1 MLDLRLK
8 DKEFIHIGTNSSNI
22 YKTKIRISYDGVVA
36 APIMIK
42 KEAKIIDEHI
52 TPGLY
57 NYEDFLKY
65 NDAIIDRLRFDT
77 KPRFGLWA
85 VKHEDINPWCLRLG
99 NTLDESRYENF
110 KDNVPHT
117 IFKLKDDC
125 KIFYADVNTVND
137 TNNIYSGDYYFLES
151 DDIGLPNAG
160 RFRLDRIVRDFDG
173 MFLDKSVL
181 EEHSFIYKVWDVESL
196 VMFNL
201 EKIDIIY

>member
-1 MLDLRLK
+1 MLDPRLK
-8 DKEFIHIGTNSSNI
+8 DKEFIHIGINSPNI
-22 YKTKIRISYDGVVA
+22 DKSKIQVA
-36 APIMIK
+36 YNGIIAAAVMVN
-42 KEAKIIDEHI
+42 KETKIIDERI

-57 NYEDFLKY
+57 NYKDFLKY
-65 NDAIIDRLRFDT
+65 NDAIIDKIRFDT

-85 VKHEDINPWCLRLG
+85 VKHDDINHWNLRLG
-99 NTLDESRYENF
+99 YTLEESRYENF
-110 KDNVPHT
+110 KDNMPHT

-125 KIFYADVNTVND
+125 NIFYVDLNVVND
-137 TNNIYSGDYYFLES
+137 PNNIYSGDRYFSELN
-151 DDIGLPNAG
+151 DIGLPNAG

-181 EEHSFIYKVWDVESL
+181 EEHSFIYKAWDVESL